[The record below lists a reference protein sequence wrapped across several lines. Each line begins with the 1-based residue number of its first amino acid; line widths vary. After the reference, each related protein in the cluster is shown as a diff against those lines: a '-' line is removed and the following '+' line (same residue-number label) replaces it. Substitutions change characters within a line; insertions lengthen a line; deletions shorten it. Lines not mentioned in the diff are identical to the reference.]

1 MNPDNKIPRREFVK
15 TAAIASAAGII
26 LGSPLPGYA
35 AQKSWTVGQIM
46 DLFIKETTDTPMSQT
61 VDTLKAGNRDIV
73 VKGIV
78 TAMFATIPVIKQ
90 SISLG
95 ANFIIAHEPT
105 FYNHLDRTDWLEN
118 DATYKFKRKLLD
130 DNGIAVWR
138 NHDYIHSHSPDGVYD
153 GVLKQLDWTKY
164 AQPSSPW
171 NIQLPSTTV
180 GDVIKTVKTKL
191 GIKSLRYVGDDK
203 QACSKVLL
211 MPGAAGGE
219 RQIKAIS
226 EMNPDLAIVGELQE
240 WETAEYVR
248 DARAAGKK
256 ISLIVLGHI
265 DSEDGGSEYM
275 KSWLIKNV
283 PGIKVSHLNSVNPFS
298 YS

>member
-1 MNPDNKIPRREFVK
+1 MNSDKQMPRRQFVK
-15 TAAIASAAGII
+15 NAALASAAGFI
-26 LGSPLPGYA
+26 LTSPLNSFGTP
-35 AQKSWTVGQIM
+35 KSWTVGEIM
-46 DLFIKETTDTPMSQT
+46 DLFIKETMDTPLSQT
-61 VDTLKAGNRDIV
+61 VDTLKAGSRDTV

-90 SISLG
+90 TISLG

-118 DATYKFKRKLLD
+118 DATYKFKRKLLE
-130 DNGIAVWR
+130 DNGIAIWR

-153 GVLKQLDWTKY
+153 GVLAKLGWSKY
-164 AQPSSPW
+164 AKATSPW
-171 NIQLPSTTV
+171 NVQLPATNV
-180 GDVIKTVKTKL
+180 GEVIKTVKEKL
-191 GIKSLRYVGDDK
+191 GIKSLRYVGDEK

-226 EMNPDLAIVGELQE
+226 ELNPDLAIVGELQE

-248 DARAAGKK
+248 DARASGKSL
-256 ISLIVLGHI
+256 SLIVLGHI

-275 KSWLIKNV
+275 KNWLNKNV
-283 PGIKVSHLNSVNPFS
+283 PGIKVTHVNSENPFN
-298 YS
+298 YR